1 MLYGVQ
7 LLMIYIK
14 LEEESNFNKI
24 NQTAI
29 NLWHQII
36 NNRNIMNIIV
46 IDLKKLFNKYKKKL
60 EFINK
65 IKKHKVYL

>member
-60 EFINK
+60 EFINN